1 MATTGISE
9 EIACTARAGSQAPA
23 HRYGRSTRNGKGALR
38 HTLHCKSHAR
48 GSAAQFNGNVS
59 AMPSYVLGN
68 FARLPRQGTA
78 DTLLLC

>member
-1 MATTGISE
+1 MGNAGISE
-9 EIACTARAGSQAPA
+9 EIASTARAGSQTPA
-23 HRYGRSTRNGKGALR
+23 YRYGRSTRNGKGGSR
-38 HTLHCKSHAR
+38 DTLHCKSHAR

-78 DTLLLC
+78 DTLLLR